1 MFMPIACFGTLLAL
15 APGSSGRIQAT
26 DEAPLLGPSFIANFD
41 PTNSTAIEE
50 AKAAFPVAINE
61 LFELG
66 VLNKTDLIFSI
77 DIFSAA
83 TNRSIYNY
91 RHVGDG
97 QEAAISKLITTYAIL
112 AHAGIGIFNDP
123 ITNYIPELRACNQ
136 SYNLLTHAGSG
147 GAADSLPADRLPT
160 RQEFLTYMRASK
172 HPVMAPFHSSTYSD
186 GGYGILTILL
196 ERLTGLEYP
205 DAVQTILNQ
214 PLNLTDL
221 VVGAP
226 NGSDINVIDRR
237 PIDST
242 SSWGLDIPVVAGSG
256 GVYAHSADVRAIGLS
271 ILNSELLSPVTTR
284 QWMRPL
290 SGTGSL
296 VELVGA
302 PWEIQRLML
311 PTTGRSNRTRI
322 SDLYTKAGGNG
333 DYTAIIGLSPDHG
346 IGFSILV
353 AGSSATSARWPI
365 RDTVGEVFL
374 PAAEAAAAEN
384 AARNIAGIYTS
395 ATEGNNI
402 TLTVNDNY
410 AGLGIESF
418 YYDGVNGVPLLAG
431 ADAGAD
437 ANISFRLYP
446 TGINSFSHS
455 LATQYK
461 TNGTFFVAHRAVAAS
476 YPLFPRAA
484 ADGGEGGLFDRSF
497 AWSNVDF
504 VGPVDEVIFELVNGR
519 VEGLRITATN
529 MDYRRVE

>member
-1 MFMPIACFGTLLAL
+1 M
-15 APGSSGRIQAT
+15 
-26 DEAPLLGPSFIANFD
+26 
-41 PTNSTAIEE
+41 
-50 AKAAFPVAINE
+50 
-61 LFELG
+61 
-66 VLNKTDLIFSI
+66 
-77 DIFSAA
+77 
-83 TNRSIYNY
+83 RS
-91 RHVGDG
+91 
-97 QEAAISKLITTYAIL
+97 
-112 AHAGIGIFNDP
+112 
-123 ITNYIPELRACNQ
+123 
-136 SYNLLTHAGSG
+136 
-147 GAADSLPADRLPT
+147 
-160 RQEFLTYMRASK
+160 
-172 HPVMAPFHSSTYSD
+172 
-186 GGYGILTILL
+186 
-196 ERLTGLEYP
+196 
-205 DAVQTILNQ
+205 
-214 PLNLTDL
+214 
-221 VVGAP
+221 
-226 NGSDINVIDRR
+226 
-237 PIDST
+237 
-242 SSWGLDIPVVAGSG
+242 SG